1 MIAELNEK
9 GRQVRLLITDV
20 DGVLTDGGLV
30 FDNQG
35 QEYKIFNS
43 LDGHGIRM
51 LLDCGIDVAVITG
64 RHSEIVNH
72 RMNDLGVEHIYQ
84 GYRDKLPAF
93 KALLETTGYTAEQTA
108 YVGDDLPDL
117 PLLQKVGFA
126 IAVQNAHEFVK
137 QHCDWVT
144 SVSGGRGAV
153 REVAD
158 FILHSQGLLEARQQ
172 AYLE

>member
-1 MIAELNEK
+1 MTAELTEK
-9 GRQVRLLITDV
+9 AKRVRLLITDV
-20 DGVLTDGGLV
+20 DGVLTDGGLI

-43 LDGHGIRM
+43 LDGHGIR
-51 LLDCGIDVAVITG
+51 LLIDCGIDVAVITG
-64 RHSEIVNH
+64 RHSGIVNH
-72 RMNDLGVEHIYQ
+72 RMNELGVQHIYQ
-84 GYRDKLPAF
+84 GYRDKLPALT
-93 KALLETTGYTAEQTA
+93 ALLEATGYEPGELA

-117 PLLQKVGFA
+117 PLMQKVGFA
-126 IAVQNAHEFVK
+126 IAVQNAHNFVK

-144 SVSGGRGAV
+144 MQSGGQGAI

-158 FILHSQGLLEARQQ
+158 FVLQARGLLQEKQQ